1 MARKKILL
9 VEDVVPLAEA
19 VSDYFAKNN
28 FDMLRATNGKDGL
41 KIALKEKPDLILLDI
56 LLPEMG
62 GDEMFKKLRQDGW
75 GKDAKVIILTN
86 LSESKG
92 VARIAE
98 YNPLRYI
105 VKTTVRLDDLM
116 GLIKKALAA

>member
-19 VSDYFAKNN
+19 VSDYFANNN

-62 GDEMFKKLRQDGW
+62 GDEMFKKLREDSW

-116 GLIKKALAA
+116 GIIKKALTS